1 MSWFRLVPYVIPLAV
16 LVWKQCGKMRISPVL
31 PLLGL
36 VLGLV
41 VEEGRRCD
49 V

>member
-1 MSWFRLVPYVIPLAV
+1 MSWLRLIPFTVPLVV
-16 LVWKQCGKMRISPVL
+16 VVWKQCDRMDISPVL

-41 VEEGRRCD
+41 VEEGRKCGA
-49 V
+49 